1 MKGRFCA
8 STSGCR
14 GQAKRSSSSD
24 FYTDPWVNVVL
35 PLASSLLAFVFA
47 GMVLDQ
53 WFQRRHSFQL
63 VWAIGLL
70 WYGVAAGT
78 EFLGS
83 AFGWNE
89 ALYRTWYLIGAFLV
103 PAYLGA
109 GTLYLLNKT
118 RFGYF
123 AAASIALGGLFSALA
138 IARYPGSAAAGY
150 TTLAVR
156 SSPPPPSPSPPH
168 CGGRCRRTSP

>member
-1 MKGRFCA
+1 
-8 STSGCR
+8 
-14 GQAKRSSSSD
+14 
-24 FYTDPWVNVVL
+24 
-35 PLASSLLAFVFA
+35 
-47 GMVLDQ
+47 MVLDQ
-53 WFQRRHSFQL
+53 WFQRRHSFETG
-63 VWAIGLL
+63 WAIGRLFN
-70 WYGVAAGT
+70 GRAAGT

-123 AAASIALGGLFSALA
+123 AAASIGLGGLFSALA

-150 TTLAVR
+150 TTLAVALTAAAAIAIATTMR
-156 SSPPPPSPSPPH
+156 RALQAHVAIAFLVAGPPVVAGLFLGRAVARPSPPPTAPVP
-168 CGGRCRRTSP
+168 